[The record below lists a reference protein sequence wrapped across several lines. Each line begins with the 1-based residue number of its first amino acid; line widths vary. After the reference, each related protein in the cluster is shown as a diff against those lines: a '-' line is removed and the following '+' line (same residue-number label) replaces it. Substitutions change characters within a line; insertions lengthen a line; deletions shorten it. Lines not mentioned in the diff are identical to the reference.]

1 MGQIIDDFLNP
12 DFILIGQLDTRS
24 GNELENFYNTIY
36 KKKMNYKRMTIE
48 SAEITKLSVN
58 TYITNKISYANMI
71 SEISQR
77 IPNTNIDD
85 ITNAIGADT
94 RIGTKYLKAGL
105 GFAGPCFPRDNKAIS
120 FIGESMVQIPHWQN
134 PQKDLI

>member
-1 MGQIIDDFLNP
+1 MTSQKRLRLSFIMFFQKHKIHVRNNQIIDDFLNP

-85 ITNAIGADT
+85 TREKNAI
-94 RIGTKYLKAGL
+94 
-105 GFAGPCFPRDNKAIS
+105 
-120 FIGESMVQIPHWQN
+120 E
-134 PQKDLI
+134 